1 MIQRIIDFLFRWES
15 LRDAIY
21 AEVDWRN
28 SINRTLEDPESM
40 KTAAS
45 MWCENDGWRG
55 WYIKDNGNYYFHDV
69 PEKSISDIFEV
80 IHGTD

>member
-1 MIQRIIDFLFRWES
+1 MIQRIVDFLFRWES
-15 LRDAIY
+15 LRDALY

-40 KTAAS
+40 KTAAA
-45 MWCENDGWRG
+45 MWCEEDGWRG
-55 WYIKDNGNYYFHDV
+55 WYIKDNGNYYFHDL

-80 IHGTD
+80 IHGAD